1 MQSFVEQMKSK
12 EGLGPHETV
21 GVGGPERFC

>member
-1 MQSFVEQMKSK
+1 MQSFVKQMKSK

-21 GVGGPERFC
+21 GVGGPERFG